1 MAVYS
6 GSQRLGDADWLAWV
20 MCAVSHLHSHQD
32 HWTGE
37 RVIFRGNLGNKGRSC
52 RPHTCLLHVISPGVA
67 SEGSHVEVFTR
78 VKACSE
84 ALGLHLPASS
94 PLAQNTV
101 AARTCVSE
109 NPRKLQRGLSTS
121 PALISRGLA
130 KKHDQKE
137 HGRFQVCA
145 DTPSGS
151 KPRLFH
157 PGCRSCR
164 LKRLK

>member
-1 MAVYS
+1 
-6 GSQRLGDADWLAWV
+6 
-20 MCAVSHLHSHQD
+20 MCAVSHLHSHQN

-37 RVIFRGNLGNKGRSC
+37 RIIFRGNLGNKRWSC
-52 RPHTCLLHVISPGVA
+52 RPHTCLLHVIIPGVA

-94 PLAQNTV
+94 FGAKHCGCQDL
-101 AARTCVSE
+101 RL
-109 NPRKLQRGLSTS
+109 RKPQETS
-121 PALISRGLA
+121 KGPVHLTSFDLRRGLA

-137 HGRFQVCA
+137 NGRFQVCA
-145 DTPSGS
+145 DTPSGR

-157 PGCRSCR
+157 PGCRSRR
-164 LKRLK
+164 LKRLKIALKTFFFLC